1 MNIRTF
7 TATRMPDALA
17 LVRKSIGPN
26 AVILHTRSYKQGGV
40 FGIGARTVVEVTAAD
55 GREVGKARRQS
66 GGDAPKAKS
75 VRTNAAG
82 EARARSARV
91 NSSRARSADEGAMG
105 ESAGDLIRRTYQ
117 VAQAEAA
124 AGGRPPG
131 GDAGVDV
138 NQLAAEMQAVKGL
151 VQQVAQQQKQVLTL
165 GGRADVPEALFDQYL
180 ELLQNEVADELAH
193 EVIEEVSQR
202 MKTDE
207 SADAG
212 AVRTSIHQA
221 LAKLVP
227 ADEQADALAPT
238 TDGRPRTIALIGPT
252 GVGKTT
258 TVAKLAANFK
268 LRHKRRVSLITMDT
282 YRIAAVDQLR
292 TYANIIDVPLHV
304 VSQPDEMIAAM
315 QQCAGSQVVLI
326 DTAGRSQRDDP
337 KLDQLHSLIQAAR
350 PHQVHLVLASTCT
363 QKVLLDAIERFSRIQ
378 TDRIIFT
385 KLDEAVT
392 YGVLLN
398 VARQVNKQLSFLT
411 TGQEV
416 PHHIEATRGERLASL
431 VLGEG
436 LNDQPQD
443 TADGA
448 PNIATAGAA
457 KGAGDTVWA

>member
-1 MNIRTF
+1 
-7 TATRMPDALA
+7 
-17 LVRKSIGPN
+17 
-26 AVILHTRSYKQGGV
+26 
-40 FGIGARTVVEVTAAD
+40 
-55 GREVGKARRQS
+55 
-66 GGDAPKAKS
+66 
-75 VRTNAAG
+75 
-82 EARARSARV
+82 
-91 NSSRARSADEGAMG
+91 MG